1 MSYPPYPEEYRK
13 MARREVHVAIAA
25 FLAFILFVLPGVC
38 LGQDEALE
46 QLINMFEKKGLL
58 SPSEAGLVRETLA
71 KETEK
76 LQKKE
81 KALLIKEEELKAKE
95 EALQEKAAA
104 SSKQGKTETAEI
116 APQKEE
122 KLEVSYDNGLCLSTQ
137 APYEFSLCFGG
148 LLQAD
153 YQYFDYGDEDASK
166 DRFDIRRARLIL
178 QGKVLKYFDYKFQYE
193 FQGAE
198 SRNLLDAYAD
208 VNALKAAS
216 FRIGQF
222 KEPFGLEQS
231 TDIKN
236 WVFTEASSVYY
247 LSPHRDVGLMAHASL
262 WNDRVNYGIG
272 IFNGDGP
279 DDSVG
284 GDVDSPQVT
293 ARVVFS
299 PFKTMNIPALENL
312 QFGGSFSHAD
322 IDRNNVSINIKTP
335 GLTTFFSVASAAK
348 YRIIRDADSCDRYD
362 VELGWA
368 YGPVALM
375 AEYARVYYDNVRTS
389 AEQFDID
396 LDARYVSFLWMITG
410 EKPSF
415 RQGVLQSIEPEHGV
429 FQGGWGALG
438 LALRYSAF
446 QTDEGVYQYLVTQGD
461 SVRKADSYSIALN
474 WWLNRFVRLIIDY
487 SRTDF
492 DSPLLIARD
501 PLTGTAVYSDHEN
514 IITGRFQFQF

>member
-1 MSYPPYPEEYRK
+1 
-13 MARREVHVAIAA
+13 
-25 FLAFILFVLPGVC
+25 
-38 LGQDEALE
+38 
-46 QLINMFEKKGLL
+46 
-58 SPSEAGLVRETLA
+58 
-71 KETEK
+71 
-76 LQKKE
+76 
-81 KALLIKEEELKAKE
+81 
-95 EALQEKAAA
+95 
-104 SSKQGKTETAEI
+104 
-116 APQKEE
+116 
-122 KLEVSYDNGLCLSTQ
+122 
-137 APYEFSLCFGG
+137 
-148 LLQAD
+148 
-153 YQYFDYGDEDASK
+153 
-166 DRFDIRRARLIL
+166 
-178 QGKVLKYFDYKFQYE
+178 
-193 FQGAE
+193 
-198 SRNLLDAYAD
+198 
-208 VNALKAAS
+208 
-216 FRIGQF
+216 
-222 KEPFGLEQS
+222 
-231 TDIKN
+231 
-236 WVFTEASSVYY
+236 
-247 LSPHRDVGLMAHASL
+247 
-262 WNDRVNYGIG
+262 
-272 IFNGDGP
+272 
-279 DDSVG
+279 
-284 GDVDSPQVT
+284 
-293 ARVVFS
+293 
-299 PFKTMNIPALENL
+299 MNIPALENL

>member
-1 MSYPPYPEEYRK
+1 
-13 MARREVHVAIAA
+13 MAKCEVHIAIAV
-25 FLAFILFVLPGVC
+25 FLALILIIMPTECVGED
-38 LGQDEALE
+38 QALE

-58 SPSEAGLVRETLA
+58 SASEAGLVRQTLE

-81 KALLIKEEELKAKE
+81 KEVEEKERALLKKEEELKAKE
-95 EALQEKAAA
+95 EALQEKTAV
-104 SSKQGKTETAEI
+104 SSKAEKPQAADKAPGKED
-116 APQKEE
+116 
-122 KLEVSYDNGLCLSTQ
+122 KLKVSYEDGLCLSTQ
-137 APYEFSLCFGG
+137 EPYEFSLCLGG

-153 YQYFDYGDEDASK
+153 YQYFDYGDEDVSK
-166 DRFDIRRARLIL
+166 DRFDIRRARLLI

-193 FQGAE
+193 FQGAQ

-236 WVFTEASSVYY
+236 WVFAEASPVYY
-247 LSPHRDVGLMAHASL
+247 LSPSRDVGLMAHASL
-262 WNDRVNYGIG
+262 WNDRVNYAIG

-279 DDSVG
+279 DDAVG
-284 GDVDSPQVT
+284 GDEDALQVT
-293 ARVVFS
+293 GRVVFS
-299 PFKTMNIPALENL
+299 PFRTMNLPPLENL
-312 QFGGSFSHAD
+312 QLGGSFSHAD

-348 YRIIRDADSCDRYD
+348 YRIIRDADTCDRYD

-375 AEYARVYYDNVRTS
+375 AEYARVYYDNVQTS

-396 LDARYVSFLWMITG
+396 LDAWYVSLLWMITG

-415 RQGVLQSIEPEHGV
+415 RQGVFRAIEPAHSV

-474 WWLNRFVRLIIDY
+474 WWLNRFARLIIDY
-487 SRTDF
+487 TRTDF

>member
-1 MSYPPYPEEYRK
+1 
-13 MARREVHVAIAA
+13 MARREVYIAIAA
-25 FLAFILFVLPGVC
+25 FLALILFIMPGEC
-38 LGQDEALE
+38 RGEEQALE

-58 SPSEAGLVRETLA
+58 SPAEAGLVRETLA

-81 KALLIKEEELKAKE
+81 SAIEEKEKALLIKEEELKAQE
-95 EALQEKAAA
+95 EALKEKAAA
-104 SSKQGKTETAEI
+104 ISKEGKAQTAEK
-116 APQKEE
+116 APEKED
-122 KLEVSYDNGLCLSTQ
+122 KLKVSYEDGLCLSTE

-148 LLQAD
+148 LLQVD
-153 YQYFDYGDEDASK
+153 YQYFDYGDENANK
-166 DRFDIRRARLIL
+166 DRFDIRRARLLL
-178 QGKVLKYFDYKFQYE
+178 QGKALKYFDYKFQFE

-198 SRNLLDAYAD
+198 SRNLLDAYVD

-231 TDIKN
+231 NEIKN
-236 WVFTEASSVYY
+236 WVFTEASPVYY

-262 WNDRVNYGIG
+262 WNDRVNYGMG

-279 DDSVG
+279 DDTVG
-284 GDVDSPQVT
+284 GDEDSPQFSG
-293 ARVVFS
+293 RVVFS
-299 PFKTMNIPALENL
+299 PFRAMNISPLENL
-312 QFGGSFSHAD
+312 QFGGSFYHAN

-335 GLTTFFSVASAAK
+335 GLTTFFNVASAAK
-348 YRIIRDADSCDRYD
+348 YRIIRNADSCDRYD

-375 AEYARVYYDNVRTS
+375 AEYARVYYDNVQTS
-389 AEQFDID
+389 SEQFDID
-396 LDARYVSFLWMITG
+396 LDAWYVSLLWMIAG
-410 EKPSF
+410 GKPSF
-415 RQGVLQSIEPEHGV
+415 RHGVFQSIEPAHGV

-474 WWLNRFVRLIIDY
+474 WWLNRFARLIIDY
-487 SRTDF
+487 TRTDF